1 MTILNQKD
9 LIEALVNGD
18 VMTFDVEECI
28 VELMYNGECF
38 LKITS
43 NGSETR
49 WNSEEIY
56 EVYKDLEEEQV
67 ELYS

>member
-9 LIEALVNGD
+9 LIEALVN
-18 VMTFDVEECI
+18 DVEECI

-38 LKITS
+38 LEIAS

-49 WNSEEIY
+49 WSSEEIY
-56 EVYKDLEEEQV
+56 EVYKDLEEEQA

>member
-38 LKITS
+38 LEITS

-56 EVYKDLEEEQV
+56 EVYKDLEEEQA

>member
-1 MTILNQKD
+1 MDTLNKED

-18 VMTFDVEECI
+18 VMTFDIEECI
-28 VELMYNGECF
+28 VELLYNGECF
-38 LKITS
+38 LEIVS
-43 NGSETR
+43 NGNETR

-56 EVYKDLEEEQV
+56 EVYKDLEEEQA

>member
-38 LKITS
+38 LEITS

-49 WNSEEIY
+49 WSSEEIY
-56 EVYKDLEEEQV
+56 EVYKDLEEEQA